1 MRPLMGFCL
10 QIINVDRRN
19 LTAIETVICQGRHHG
34 NSIFF
39 LLFSYIPTKIA
50 CLGNLFQKLS
60 KRGQEKNNFL
70 TDFSL
75 LSCSHCKC
83 AQFQPNTYYHSSS
96 HLLLTCCLVNY
107 LSSPLEREKQPDL
120 RNASWFYYFAILRFK
135 LKNAQKGKRFS
146 RFNPSSNVHVWNFNN
161 FTYFPSG
168 FNNFTYLLSAVYN
181 FTYLSSGFLLHQH
194 FTHITAQG
202 VTAGTWSIRWLVD
215 RKTKNFAFFQIQRCR
230 SSEHVDQR

>member
-1 MRPLMGFCL
+1 MRPLIGFCL

-19 LTAIETVICQGRHHG
+19 FTAIETVICRGRHHG

-39 LLFSYIPTKIA
+39 LLFSYTPTKIP

-60 KRGQEKNNFL
+60 KRGQKKNNFL

-83 AQFQPNTYYHSSS
+83 AQFQFNT
-96 HLLLTCCLVNY
+96 
-107 LSSPLEREKQPDL
+107 
-120 RNASWFYYFAILRFK
+120 
-135 LKNAQKGKRFS
+135 
-146 RFNPSSNVHVWNFNN
+146 
-161 FTYFPSG
+161 
-168 FNNFTYLLSAVYN
+168 

-202 VTAGTWSIRWLVD
+202 VTAGTWGIRWLVD
-215 RKTKNFAFFQIQRCR
+215 WKTKNFAFFQIQRCR
-230 SSEHVDQR
+230 SSENVDQR